1 MIKKEDRAFLD
12 ENLRGHIFHARDEVY
27 VALEAVCLRGQPED
41 LEAFRAARERY
52 AELLKAQTLLTDGSA

>member
-12 ENLRGHIFHARDEVY
+12 ESLRGHIFRARDDVY

-41 LEAFRAARERY
+41 LDAFRAARERY
-52 AELLKAQTLLTDGSA
+52 AELLKAQTFLTDGSA